1 MTIFLLSADDND
13 RKRVEKKRSGKAREA
28 VVSNVLECGKM
39 TWHSSLCYTDDD
51 RPHSLIT
58 LSPPSSYLETQL
70 KELLKVGPLYF
81 FESVECE
88 LEKIF
93 GIWKREACVCT
104 VNQRKIYN
112 ESSRQKQSIPITAYS
127 PRVSIVIPLCV
138 FGIIRVH
145 CNQWVFTIISRQR
158 PFVTNYSPFILSTIF
173 SSFRVERN
181 VSIRSSVFGNRQ
193 VTIEK
198 RKILPR

>member
-1 MTIFLLSADDND
+1 MWKNDLAQFALLHRRRSSPLVNYPLSSFLLPRNSTQGIAQSWATVFL
-13 RKRVEKKRSGKAREA
+13 RECRMRVGE
-28 VVSNVLECGKM
+28 N
-39 TWHSSLCYTDDD
+39 
-51 RPHSLIT
+51 
-58 LSPPSSYLETQL
+58 
-70 KELLKVGPLYF
+70 
-81 FESVECE
+81 
-88 LEKIF
+88 
-93 GIWKREACVCT
+93 IWNMEERGVCT